1 MKTISIDFDGTLT
14 DIPEALALLAASLK
28 SQGHRVIVI
37 TRRYETEEN
46 QAKVYR
52 HIVDNKIA
60 VDRVVFAG
68 PLCKRTAASMVGES
82 VDIWI
87 DDQPESITRT
97 MPLPTAAQARK
108 RSKRQ
113 R

>member
-46 QAKVYR
+46 QAEVSRYLA
-52 HIVDNKIA
+52 DNKIA

-68 PLCKRTAASMVGES
+68 PLCKKIAASIVGES
-82 VDIWI
+82 VDIWV
-87 DDQPESITRT
+87 DDKPESITRT
-97 MPLPTAAQARK
+97 LPLPTATQTRK
-108 RSKRQ
+108 PHRRQ
-113 R
+113 K

>member
-46 QAKVYR
+46 QAEVSQY
-52 HIVDNKIA
+52 IVDSKIA

-68 PLCKRTAASMVGES
+68 PLCKRTAASIVGES
-82 VDIWI
+82 VDIWV
-87 DDQPESITRT
+87 DDKPESIVQMLPIRT
-97 MPLPTAAQARK
+97 SSLSRK
-108 RSKRQ
+108 PRGKHR
-113 R
+113 